1 MEEHKPIRTH
11 C

>member
-1 MEEHKPIRTH
+1 MKEHKPIRTH